1 MPHRDL
7 YTLNSL
13 IASHVRSGNA
23 VAALSVF
30 RRIHRAGSHLNSY
43 TLTPV
48 LAVLDPICGK
58 QVHALA
64 IKTGSDTPT
73 VTKTALMDMYSK
85 YGQLGSS
92 VRVFEEVGFK
102 DVVTWNTMLSS
113 FVRHGRPEEALA
125 VFREMQKEGVWLSEF
140 TLCSLLK
147 ACTLLKAFQQGKQ
160 VHALVVV
167 MGRDLVVLGTA
178 LIDFYT
184 NVECIEEAMEIFHNL
199 NWKKDDVMR
208 NSLISGCVRNRRY
221 KEAFLIMSAM
231 RPNVVAVT
239 SALAACSKNSDLWVG
254 KQIHCVAIRFGFTFD
269 TQLCNVLLDMY
280 AKCGK
285 ILNARSLF
293 DSMDKKDVV
302 SWTNMIDAYGNHGHG
317 LEALKLFK
325 KMEGEGNSI
334 LPNLVTFLAVLSACA
349 HSGKVEQGRE
359 CFNLIQEKYNLDPG
373 PEHYACFIDILGRAG
388 QIEEVWCLFNNMV
401 KNQTKPT
408 AAVWAAI
415 LNACSHNLDVS
426 RGEFA
431 AKNLL
436 ELEPNKPGNY
446 VLLSNFYAAVGR
458 WDSVNELRSIM
469 RKKGLVKET
478 GNSWVT
484 VAHCHENIQ
493 HIN

>member
-1 MPHRDL
+1 M
-7 YTLNSL
+7 
-13 IASHVRSGNA
+13 ASYIRSGNA
-23 VAALSVF
+23 AATLSVF
-30 RRIHRAGSHLNSY
+30 QGIHRAGSHIDSY
-43 TLTPV
+43 TLTPI
-48 LAVLDPICGK
+48 LAVPDPVCGK

-73 VTKTALMDMYSK
+73 ITKTALMNMYSK
-85 YGQLGSS
+85 YGQLGCS
-92 VRVFEEVGFK
+92 VRVFQEVGFK

-113 FVRHGRPEEALA
+113 FVRHGLPEEALA

-160 VHALVVV
+160 VHAMVVV

-184 NVECIEEAMEIFHNL
+184 NFEYIKEAMEIFQSL
-199 NWKKDDVMR
+199 NWKKDDAMR

-221 KEAFLIMSAM
+221 KEAFMIMRSM
-231 RPNVVAVT
+231 RPNVVAFT
-239 SALAACSKNSDLWVG
+239 SALAACSKNSDLWIG

-285 ILNARSLF
+285 IWNARSLF
-293 DSMDKKDVV
+293 DRMHKKSVV
-302 SWTNMIDAYGNHGHG
+302 SWTSMIDAYGSHGHG
-317 LEALKLFK
+317 LEALDMFR
-325 KMEGEGNSI
+325 KMEGNSI
-334 LPNLVTFLAVLSACA
+334 PPNLVTFIAVLSACA
-349 HSGKVEQGRE
+349 HSGMVEQGRE
-359 CFNLIQEKYNLDPG
+359 CFNSMKERYGLDPG

-388 QIEEVWCLFNNMV
+388 QIEEVWGVFNHMV
-401 KNQTKPT
+401 KDQIETT
-408 AAVWAAI
+408 AAVWIAI
-415 LNACSHNLDVS
+415 LNACSLNLDVS

-436 ELEPNKPGNY
+436 ELEPNEPGNY
-446 VLLSNFYAAVGR
+446 VLLSNFYAAVGK

-469 RKKGLVKET
+469 RDKGLVKEI

-484 VAHCHENIQ
+484 VVHSHGDI
-493 HIN
+493 

>member
-1 MPHRDL
+1 MPWPHCL
-7 YTLNSL
+7 SSAAFTVPVPTSIPTLSL
-13 IASHVRSGNA
+13 
-23 VAALSVF
+23 LF
-30 RRIHRAGSHLNSY
+30 WLC
-43 TLTPV
+43 LTQYVETGP
-48 LAVLDPICGK
+48 CFGY
-58 QVHALA
+58 Q
-64 IKTGSDTPT
+64 TGSDTPT

-125 VFREMQKEGVWLSEF
+125 VFREMQKEGVW
-140 TLCSLLK
+140 
-147 ACTLLKAFQQGKQ
+147 GKQ

-239 SALAACSKNSDLWVG
+239 SALTACSKNSDLWVG
-254 KQIHCVAIRFGFTFD
+254 KQIHCVAMRFGFTFD
-269 TQLCNVLLDMY
+269 TQLCNVLLDISQTVQED
-280 AKCGK
+280 GG
-285 ILNARSLF
+285 R
-293 DSMDKKDVV
+293 
-302 SWTNMIDAYGNHGHG
+302 
-317 LEALKLFK
+317 
-325 KMEGEGNSI
+325 GNSI

-349 HSGKVEQGRE
+349 HSGMVEQGQE
-359 CFNLIQEKYNLDPG
+359 C
-373 PEHYACFIDILGRAG
+373 RAG
-388 QIEEVWCLFNNMV
+388 QIEEVWRLFNNMI